1 MSDASKTTTSNAGQA
16 ARNAGNPAVDPKA
29 TPSKPQYIIP
39 RKPLGGGTPSP
50 TNHGADG
57 DRSSRDR
64 GEVVQAQ
71 RAGQLIPSQLDQTMA
86 QAVEGADAAAAETQ
100 RMRAQAA
107 VPQSIPQLH
116 PQNNPF
122 DNFNN
127 FSQFAAQMGMPMH
140 PAAGLD
146 PSTPH
151 GFGGGY
157 SLSGGYPPQP
167 GGPCASTSTHAA
179 PPPGGWR
186 SVDEES
192 ARYTSQATSHKRR
205 ATSHEPRASQATQT
219 PEALYQKL

>member
-64 GEVVQAQ
+64 GDVVQAR
-71 RAGQLIPSQLDQTMA
+71 RAGQLNPSQLDQTMA

-100 RMRAQAA
+100 RIRAQAA
-107 VPQSIPQLH
+107 IPQIPRFN
-116 PQNNPF
+116 PQNHTQNLMSHPAIP
-122 DNFNN
+122 NHFNN
-127 FSQFAAQMGMPMH
+127 PHLSQFAAQLGISVQP
-140 PAAGLD
+140 PADLD
-146 PSTPH
+146 TSTLH
-151 GFGGGY
+151 GYGGGY
-157 SLSGGYPPQP
+157 SLSGGYPSQP

-186 SVDEES
+186 SVDEEH
-192 ARYTSQATSHKRR
+192 ARY
-205 ATSHEPRASQATQT
+205 
-219 PEALYQKL
+219 